1 MTAGESIAAPHP
13 AANAP
18 VRGTQLLVEHMG
30 EVFKRPGLIAL
41 EILWRWAVGI
51 PVLWAGWLQVQRI
64 LAAYPLAN
72 SGWNSIDSENP
83 WVAIVQLAGVWS
95 YYEPPVLAVLRW
107 LVPAA
112 ALVWVVF
119 SGVGRNLVLQR
130 LRPGVPFRPFS
141 MMLLQAGSLGLL
153 ALTLWAWLASMHWA
167 VATHI
172 SVAGEPELVG
182 FFNWAIFLSLGFF
195 ALFSLLSWTFSIAPL
210 LMLLERRSVFSA
222 LAESLRLGRKFTSKL
237 AEINLVMGIV
247 NLALIVLAM
256 VFSAAPL
263 PFSDEMGTGML
274 HAVVAGATVF
284 YVLGNDYFQVV
295 RLEAFVEFWKMFRG
309 EPCGEAASS

>member
-1 MTAGESIAAPHP
+1 MQDPR
-13 AANAP
+13 ANAP

-30 EVFKRPGLIAL
+30 EVFKRPALTLL
-41 EILWRWAVGI
+41 EILWRWLVGI
-51 PVLWAGWLQVQRI
+51 PVLWVGWIEAQRI

-83 WVAIVQLAGVWS
+83 WIAIVQLANVWS
-95 YYEPPVLAVLRW
+95 YYQPHVLAVLRW

-112 ALVWVVF
+112 ALAWIVV
-119 SGVGRNLVLQR
+119 SGIGRNLVMKR
-130 LRPGVPFRPFS
+130 LHPAVAFRPFS
-141 MMLLQAGSLGLL
+141 TMLLQAGSLVLL
-153 ALTLWAWLASMHWA
+153 ALTLGAWFASMQWA

-195 ALFSLLSWTFSIAPL
+195 AVFSLLSWAFSIAPL
-210 LMLLERRSVFSA
+210 LMLLEKRSPLSA
-222 LAESLRLGRKFTSKL
+222 LGQSLRLGKKFTSKL

-256 VFSAAPL
+256 VLSAAPL
-263 PFSDEMGTGML
+263 PFSDEMGPGML
-274 HAVVAGATVF
+274 HTVVACATVF
-284 YVLGNDYFQVV
+284 YMVGSDYFQVV
-295 RLEAFVEFWKMFRG
+295 RLEAFFEFWKMFRG
-309 EPCGEAASS
+309 QPAGESAR